1 MRDEYKRRRDYL
13 YAELSRMGFSFP
25 LPEGAFY
32 MFVPM
37 KLDLLGKILNS
48 GVLIVPGDAFGC
60 KMPEYARM
68 SYAASMENLKTAV
81 ERIRAAAGE

>member
-1 MRDEYKRRRDYL
+1 
-13 YAELSRMGFSFP
+13 MGFFFP

-37 KLDLLGKILNS
+37 QLDLLEKILNA
-48 GVLIVPGDAFGC
+48 GVLIVPGSAFGC
-60 KMPEYARM
+60 NAPAYARM

-81 ERIRAAAGE
+81 ERIEAAAGE